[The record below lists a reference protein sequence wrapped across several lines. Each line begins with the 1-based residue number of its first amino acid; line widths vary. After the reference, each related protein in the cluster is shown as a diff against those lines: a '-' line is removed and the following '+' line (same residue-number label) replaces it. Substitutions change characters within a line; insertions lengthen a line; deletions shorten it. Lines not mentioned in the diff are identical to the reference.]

1 MAYKLIVKHT
11 PTGNEVEYGPWPAD
25 PNPMVEMGRLHFAQ
39 GFVLG
44 TEFARRGEEY
54 NVEEY
59 EFAPL
64 QVPDEAD
71 GQLGSQVVGQL
82 VATASASVTHPDGT
96 VDE

>member
-1 MAYKLIVKHT
+1 MSYKLIVTHK
-11 PTGNEVEYGPWPAD
+11 PSGNNVEYGPWPAD
-25 PNPMVEMGRLHFAQ
+25 ENPEVEKGRLHFAQ

-44 TEFARRGEEY
+44 TEFANRGEHY

-59 EFAPL
+59 SFQVVP
-64 QVPDEAD
+64 VPDETP
-71 GQLGSQVVGQL
+71 GNNVIGTL